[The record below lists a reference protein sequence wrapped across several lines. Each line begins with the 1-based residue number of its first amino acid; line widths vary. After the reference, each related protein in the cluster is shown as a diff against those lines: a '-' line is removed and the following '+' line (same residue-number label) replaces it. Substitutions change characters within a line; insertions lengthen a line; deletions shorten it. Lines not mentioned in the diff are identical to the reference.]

1 MPLEMFHRL
10 KRYFLTSSA
19 SPKHGLLPSMAEDTL
34 LTPHRLHYHHW
45 HGNNGHLPPVALVNW
60 LSTSEASR
68 EQHKNHHTNQPT
80 QLETIPLAGEQ
91 KTAESC
97 INHGD
102 YLWAKGQLNQAVTQY
117 HQAIALDPKSSL
129 GYQRLGATLKQ
140 QGQLDQATAY
150 YRKAIKLAGLETIEL
165 DPSQSRK
172 SSIGQ
177 CVPSSSE
184 RHCKQYQSGGL
195 LEAVTVYLQQAQTYL
210 KQRQWQQAIAACERA
225 IKIAPDTAQVYKIW
239 GNALQFMG
247 QTTEAMGYYG
257 QALEIEPDF
266 AEVYAN
272 LGSLYAGQQ
281 DWQHAIAYYQK
292 AIELKPDLAGA
303 YRNLAKV
310 WTEVGNQK
318 EVLKC
323 CYHQLMLELDKAK
336 PEDYLN
342 LGHQLFKE
350 GLVTEAIACY
360 RQVIERNPQSVV
372 AYQNLAEALNRQGK
386 WQEANVYYRKLLQ
399 FYRTGSQL
407 PASELTASELP
418 ASELPASELP
428 ASELPASELPASQI
442 NGQINGHTHNQANS
456 SDALKQAIVP
466 ELVDNQKQQQV
477 SINPPL
483 RYRGG
488 AIKAST
494 VAIVPSPSQIMVN
507 PTNPTV
513 KPIPTAPEQLKPEPL
528 DREPLD
534 REPLDREPLDRIRD
548 RTPRLSQGNH
558 FLQLPNSRASQSNL
572 DQDQELESFIK
583 AAQQNPDSAKVQAN
597 LGSAYAQ
604 RQQWLDAI
612 ACYQKAIAINPSFAG
627 AYRNLAK
634 VLTQTNQPEA
644 AADYW
649 YQALTL
655 EPNTVS
661 AEEHLNL
668 GNTLTSLG
676 KLTQGIACYRQ
687 AIQLKPNLSE
697 AYHRLGALLKNQG
710 EEQELLSL
718 YQQAVQNNP
727 QDAKAYFY
735 LGNLFTEEEA
745 WEEAYPSYLKAT
757 QLQPN
762 LAQAHHNLGDT
773 LVKQQRWEEAVT
785 AYRRAIEIQP
795 EFSWSY
801 NNMGDAL
808 LKLERWQDAADV
820 FRKAIELKPDF
831 PWSYQNLGDALQAL
845 EQWDEAIIAYRHGI
859 EVKSDWPWSYYNLGQ
874 ALAKTGQWLDAI
886 ACYQKAIELDPN
898 FAKAYSHLGEALA
911 RIGEWDEAIIS
922 YEQAIDID
930 PSLHVSVYQ
939 NLGEALERKGYSNSE
954 YSNSELN
961 NLELRTKDDSS
972 RLLFEPINSE
982 LRTKDDSSEWPHVF
996 LQPFHP
1002 PQTLPD
1008 GSPWP
1013 KISIVTPSMNQG
1025 EFIEETILSVIHQH
1039 YPNVEHILIDGGS
1052 TDETITIVNQY
1063 LEHLTYVV
1071 SEPDSGQSEA
1081 LNKGFA
1087 IASGEILTWL
1097 NSDDR
1102 LAPGALYR
1110 VALAF
1115 YTSGADVVAG
1125 VCQLFKDGIALE
1137 QHLTSCANGLMSLEE
1152 ILDVERNWL
1161 TGKFFYQP
1169 EVMFTRTIWEKCGA
1183 SVDEALFYSM
1193 DYELWA
1199 RFAAIGATLQVIGYP
1214 VAQYR
1219 IHENQKT
1226 STKDKYEPELLSVS
1240 EALRTKFNCP
1250 KSKATEEPGQRHSLR
1265 IVCFNDTGFLG
1276 GAGIAHQ
1283 RIAQSLA
1290 LAGHQV
1296 IPVAGT
1302 LDWSLTPVDCTG
1314 SEVYQ
1319 LIASL
1324 NPDLVVVG
1332 NIHNMTNPLDILEIL
1347 TSNFPTIFVMHDQ
1360 WLLTG
1365 RCAYVGDCENYTTL
1379 CDHECPTS
1387 HEYPSLASEKIA
1399 DAFRKKHRL
1408 LGSYKT
1414 LLVLGDSHWTTNWAR
1429 YAFDYHHP
1437 RRNFQ
1442 ECESKF
1448 QSIYYGID
1456 LDIFRPLD
1464 QAECRSQLNLP
1475 HDKFIILTGSQ
1486 SVKDQRKGFKYLLKA
1501 LDIANLDDILL
1512 VSFGHGSAIAEN
1524 LDIWSTGYIENPS
1537 ILACY
1542 YSAADVFI
1550 GPSLQE
1556 AFGQTFIEA
1565 AACGTPAIGYGVGG
1579 VKEAILNRVSGR
1591 VVTQKT
1597 PEALAK
1603 VIKELYYDP
1612 HKLDLLGKT
1621 AAIYI
1626 ANHFSLQ
1633 SSYHSF
1639 MVALDQ
1645 SGWVDQLQI
1654 PRASKFLVD
1663 SPKLTQP
1670 LAIKSGIPKNNSSII
1685 SGVGIQ
1691 GYTRQ
1696 GFGALEPPLPEIG
1709 LFRPSQWLLWPEGEF
1724 AIIADNPRKGQLVIA
1739 CRNVSQGQFLE
1750 VWQQGK
1756 LGLRVAVHHSG
1767 IDQVNVFTLPI
1778 SLLEGFNLF
1787 SLKTET
1793 YHVDQSN
1800 RHLGVLIERITFT
1813 EQLDWEPLRE
1823 HNELSILMD
1832 DHLNGIGW
1840 LSPETLNGTPV
1851 RWMEKVGSV
1860 IIDGINTIKPLQVR
1874 VSGMMAIEKR
1884 FIRDMVVKING
1895 NAIDGEVQEQSDKSW
1910 VFEGIIPSGRLTLNA
1925 PFVLSIESPGVG
1937 QLSSIDS
1944 RLASLLVKSVTIGA
1958 AEG

>member
-1 MPLEMFHRL
+1 
-10 KRYFLTSSA
+10 
-19 SPKHGLLPSMAEDTL
+19 MAEDTL

-68 EQHKNHHTNQPT
+68 EQNNNQENNQDNNQQNNLGT
-80 QLETIPLAGEQ
+80 VPLAEEQ

-102 YLWAKGQLNQAVTQY
+102 YLWAKGQLNEAVTQY
-117 HQAIALDPKSSL
+117 HQAIKLDPKSSL

-140 QGQLDQATAY
+140 QGQFDQATAY
-150 YRKAIKLAGLETIEL
+150 YRKAIKLAGLETIEW
-165 DPSQSRK
+165 DQSQSRK

-177 CVPSSSE
+177 SVPSSSE
-184 RHCKQYQSGGL
+184 RHCKQHQSGGL

-225 IKIAPDTAQVYKIW
+225 IKIAPDTAQAYKIW

-247 QTTEAMGYYG
+247 QTTEAMGHYG

-281 DWQHAIAYYQK
+281 KWEDAIAYYQK
-292 AIELKPDLAGA
+292 AIKLKPDLAGA

-310 WTEVGNQK
+310 WTELGNQQ

-323 CYHQLMLELDKAK
+323 CYHQLMLELDKSK
-336 PEDYLN
+336 PEDFLN
-342 LGHQLFKE
+342 LGNQLFKE

-360 RQVIERNPQSVV
+360 RQVIEQNPQSVV

-386 WQEANVYYRKLLQ
+386 WQEANAYYRKLLQ

-407 PASELTASELP
+407 TASQLP
-418 ASELPASELP
+418 ASQLPASQ
-428 ASELPASELPASQI
+428 LPASQI
-442 NGQINGHTHNQANS
+442 NSQINGQLTSQINGHTHNQANA

-477 SINPPL
+477 SITPPK

-488 AIKAST
+488 TIKAST
-494 VAIVPSPSQIMVN
+494 VAIVPSPSQITVN

-513 KPIPTAPEQLKPEPL
+513 KPIPTAPERLDREQLKPEQLKPEQL
-528 DREPLD
+528 DRD
-534 REPLDREPLDRIRD
+534 QLDRIRD
-548 RTPRLSQGNH
+548 RTPRLGGGNH
-558 FLQLPNSRASQSNL
+558 IPQLPDSRASESNL
-572 DQDQELESFIK
+572 ERDQSLESFIK
-583 AAQQNPDSAKVQAN
+583 AAQQNPDSAKIQTN

-604 RQQWLDAI
+604 RQQWQDAI

-668 GNTLTSLG
+668 GNTLTAQG
-676 KLTQGIACYRQ
+676 KLAQGIACYRQ

-697 AYHRLGALLKNQG
+697 AYHRLGDLLKNQG
-710 EEQELLSL
+710 QEQELLTL

-735 LGNLFTEEEA
+735 LGNLFTEQEA
-745 WEEAYPSYLKAT
+745 WEQAYPCYLKAT

-762 LAQAHHNLGDT
+762 LGQAHHNLGDT

-820 FRKAIELKPDF
+820 FRQAIELKPDF

-886 ACYQKAIELDPN
+886 AAYRNAIELDPN

-911 RIGEWDEAIIS
+911 RVGEWDEAIIC

-939 NLGEALERKGYSNSE
+939 NLGEALERNGYSNSE
-954 YSNSELN
+954 LNNSELNNLELN
-961 NLELRTKDDSS
+961 NLELRTKDDKSKW
-972 RLLFEPINSE
+972 LFEAINSK
-982 LRTKDDSSEWPHVF
+982 LRTKDDSSQWPHVF

-1013 KISIVTPSMNQG
+1013 KISIVTPSLNQG

-1052 TDETITIVNQY
+1052 TDETMTIVNQY
-1063 LEHLTYVV
+1063 RDHLTYVV

-1125 VCQLFKDGIALE
+1125 VCQLFKDGVALE
-1137 QHLTSCANGLMSLEE
+1137 QHLTSCPNGLISLEE

-1183 SVDEALFYSM
+1183 SVDQSLFYSM

-1199 RFAAIGATLQVIGYP
+1199 RFAAKGATLQVIGYP

-1250 KSKATEEPGQRHSLR
+1250 KSKGTEEPGQRHSLR

-1283 RIAQSLA
+1283 RIAKSLA

-1302 LDWSLTPVDCTG
+1302 LDWSLTPVDCTAE
-1314 SEVYQ
+1314 EVYQ

-1332 NIHNMTNPLDILEIL
+1332 NIHNMTNPLDILERL
-1347 TSNFPTIFVMHDQ
+1347 TSHFPTIFVMHDQ

-1387 HEYPSLASEKIA
+1387 HEYPSLGSEKIA
-1399 DAFRKKHRL
+1399 DAFHKKHRL

-1414 LLVLGDSHWTTNWAR
+1414 VLVLGDSHWTTNWAR
-1429 YAFDYHHP
+1429 YAFDYHQP

-1475 HDKFIILTGSQ
+1475 LDKFIILTGSQ
-1486 SVKDQRKGFKYLLKA
+1486 SVNDQRKGFKYLLKA
-1501 LDIANLDDILL
+1501 LDIANLDNILL

-1524 LDIWSTGYIENPS
+1524 LNVWSTGYIYHPS

-1612 HKLDLLGKT
+1612 DKLDLLGKT
-1621 AAIYI
+1621 AAMYI

-1645 SGWVDQLQI
+1645 SGWVDQIQI

-1670 LAIKSGIPKNNSSII
+1670 LGIKSGIPKNNSSII

-1696 GFGALEPPLPEIG
+1696 GFGALEQPLPENG

-1756 LGLRVAVHHSG
+1756 LLLRVAVHHSG

-1823 HNELSILMD
+1823 RNQLSILMD

-1840 LSPETLNGTPV
+1840 LSPDTLNGTPV

-1874 VSGMMAIEKR
+1874 VSGMMAVEKR
-1884 FIRDMVVKING
+1884 FISDMVVKVNG

-1910 VFEGIIPSGRLTLNA
+1910 VFEGIIPSGSLTLNA

-1944 RLASLLVKSVTIGA
+1944 RLASLLVKSVIIGA
-1958 AEG
+1958 VEG